1 MATRPSLGNPVAV
14 APTPGGGHNLPM
26 ASVIQWLRDQ
36 EPKEPPLLLLLGEER
51 RLAWRAVDRLRAAL
65 EGMDDLAYL
74 RLDAAE
80 VEPAEVVGHCQSLP
94 MLSPRLVVV
103 VEGVAAWLPQQRDED
118 EEEVK
123 PGRPAADPID
133 PLLAYLKDPN
143 PTTTLALVADK
154 LDGRAR
160 LTKALKKFC
169 LCLECTAVGRG
180 DATTW
185 CRAMAGEAGVRLGGG
200 VAELLV
206 ELLGTDLSRL
216 ETEVQRLALAVE
228 EGGTVEMATAEA
240 VSAAALPDAWAF
252 IGHLAARDRAKALT
266 TLHDLIA
273 GGEAPIRLLGLIAW
287 QLRQLL
293 RARAGLDRGRS
304 RQQLA
309 KELRLYGNRANQL
322 FQRAARFT
330 EGDLLTAHTRLLQAD
345 QELKGR
351 GLDDRLT
358 LEAFVHDLCG

>member
-1 MATRPSLGNPVAV
+1 MAGSPLNPSTV

-51 RLAWRAVDRLRAAL
+51 RLAWRAVDRLRASL

-103 VEGVAAWLPQQRDED
+103 VEGVAAWLPRRRNED
-118 EEEVK
+118 EEEDVK

-133 PLLAYLKDPN
+133 PLLAYLEDPN

-160 LTKALKKFC
+160 LTKALKKFS
-169 LCLECTAVGRG
+169 LSLECTAVGRG

-185 CRAMAGEAGVRLGGG
+185 CNAMAREAGVRLGGG
-200 VAELLV
+200 VANLLV

-216 ETEVQRLALAVE
+216 ETEVQRLALEVE
-228 EGGTVEMATAEA
+228 EGETVEIATAEA

-252 IGHLAARDRAKALT
+252 VGHLAARDRAKALT
-266 TLHDLIA
+266 TLHNLIA

-304 RQQLA
+304 RQQIA
-309 KELRLYGNRANQL
+309 KELRLYGNRAGQL

-330 EGDLLTAHTRLLQAD
+330 EEDLLTAHTRLLQAD
-345 QELKGR
+345 LELKGR
-351 GLDDRLT
+351 GLDARLT